1 MGDWNGTVPTILAGD
16 IPTGDDWKNVLDELT
31 ALSAA
36 WTAYTPVWGASG
48 TQPVLGNG
56 TLVGSY
62 RRVGRTVN
70 VNVKLTM
77 GSTTT
82 FGTGTYT
89 LSLPV
94 LAIAAVCA
102 AGPLY
107 ILDAGT
113 ANRSGIAINSST
125 SVVQMVTSADTDVG
139 QLVPQTFAVNDIIMF
154 SMTYEAA

>member
-1 MGDWNGTVPTILAGD
+1 MGDWTGTVPTFVVGKLRATDQATMAAID
-16 IPTGDDWKNVLDELT
+16 T
-31 ALSAA
+31 ALTGA
-36 WTAYTPVWGASG
+36 WTPYIPVWGASG
-48 TQPVLGNG
+48 TQPDRGNG

-62 RRVGRTVN
+62 RRVGKTVD
-70 VNVKLTM
+70 VLVKLTM

-94 LAIAAVCA
+94 AAIAAVQA
-102 AGPLY
+102 VGPLY

-113 ANRSGIAINSST
+113 ANRSGIAITTST
-125 SVVQMVTSADTDVG
+125 TVVQMITSADADVG